1 MIVFVGIN
9 KNVYIIYRKKMKEFK
24 VIVAATS
31 SNMAIGVNN
40 TIPWSIPSD
49 MANFKNLTSKTCDPH
64 LKNAVIMG
72 RNTWTSI
79 PDKFKPLKGRFNI
92 VVSRNPS
99 LRADLSIPIE
109 VAFAGS
115 FEEALCIANQQEN
128 IENIFVIGGQALYA
142 AAIASPLCY
151 KIYFT
156 EVFLDVPQADAF
168 FPPLPPFRYTI
179 TYASEIEEENGVK
192 FRFLTFSNT

>member
-9 KNVYIIYRKKMKEFK
+9 KTRLYHLQEKMKDFK
-24 VIVAATS
+24 VIVAAAS
-31 SNMAIGVNN
+31 SNMAIGVKN

-49 MANFKNLTSKTCDPH
+49 MANFKNLTSKTCDPR
-64 LKNAVIMG
+64 LQNAVIMG

-92 VVSRNPS
+92 VVSTNPS

-109 VAFAGS
+109 VAIAGS
-115 FEEALCIANQQEN
+115 FEEALCIANKQDN
-128 IENIFVIGGQALYA
+128 IESIFIIGGQALYA
-142 AAIASPLCY
+142 EAIASPMCS

-156 EVFLDVPQADAF
+156 EVFLDVADADAF
-168 FPPLPPFRYTI
+168 FPPIPPSKYVV
-179 TYASEIEEENGVK
+179 TYQSEIEEENGIK
-192 FRFLTFSNT
+192 FRFLTFS